1 MGLDELSRDQIVQLK
16 QSMLEEVLGEE
27 PSWYDLAMADD
38 IVSDEKLEEEY
49 GGTHFC
55 GGRFL
60 LVRQDTNVKFRVK
73 MPQLFH
79 IISII

>member
-1 MGLDELSRDQIVQLK
+1 MGLDELSRDQIAQLK

-49 GGTHFC
+49 GGTHFVE
-55 GGRFL
+55 GDF
-60 LVRQDTNVKFRVK
+60 F
-73 MPQLFH
+73 
-79 IISII
+79 

>member
-27 PSWYDLAMADD
+27 PSWYDLAMAGD

-49 GGTHFC
+49 GATHFVEDD
-55 GGRFL
+55 F
-60 LVRQDTNVKFRVK
+60 F
-73 MPQLFH
+73 
-79 IISII
+79 

>member
-38 IVSDEKLEEEY
+38 IVSDKKLEEEY
-49 GGTHFC
+49 GGTHFVE
-55 GGRFL
+55 GDF
-60 LVRQDTNVKFRVK
+60 F
-73 MPQLFH
+73 
-79 IISII
+79 

>member
-1 MGLDELSRDQIVQLK
+1 MGLDELSRDQIIQLK

-49 GGTHFC
+49 GGTQFVE
-55 GGRFL
+55 GDF
-60 LVRQDTNVKFRVK
+60 F
-73 MPQLFH
+73 
-79 IISII
+79 

>member
-38 IVSDEKLEEEY
+38 VVSDVKLEEEY
-49 GGTHFC
+49 GGTHFVE
-55 GGRFL
+55 GDF
-60 LVRQDTNVKFRVK
+60 F
-73 MPQLFH
+73 
-79 IISII
+79 

>member
-49 GGTHFC
+49 SGTHFVE
-55 GGRFL
+55 GDF
-60 LVRQDTNVKFRVK
+60 F
-73 MPQLFH
+73 
-79 IISII
+79 

>member
-27 PSWYDLAMADD
+27 PSWYELAMADD

-49 GGTHFC
+49 G
-55 GGRFL
+55 
-60 LVRQDTNVKFRVK
+60 
-73 MPQLFH
+73 
-79 IISII
+79 

>member
-38 IVSDEKLEEEY
+38 IVSDEKLEELILW
-49 GGTHFC
+49 
-55 GGRFL
+55 RA
-60 LVRQDTNVKFRVK
+60 
-73 MPQLFH
+73 
-79 IISII
+79 ISSSLARYKR

>member
-16 QSMLEEVLGEE
+16 QGMLEEVLGEE

-49 GGTHFC
+49 GGTHFVE
-55 GGRFL
+55 GDF
-60 LVRQDTNVKFRVK
+60 F
-73 MPQLFH
+73 
-79 IISII
+79 

>member
-49 GGTHFC
+49 GGTHFAE
-55 GGRFL
+55 GDF
-60 LVRQDTNVKFRVK
+60 F
-73 MPQLFH
+73 
-79 IISII
+79 

>member
-49 GGTHFC
+49 GVTHFVE
-55 GGRFL
+55 GDF
-60 LVRQDTNVKFRVK
+60 F
-73 MPQLFH
+73 
-79 IISII
+79 

>member
-49 GGTHFC
+49 GATHFVEDD
-55 GGRFL
+55 F
-60 LVRQDTNVKFRVK
+60 F
-73 MPQLFH
+73 
-79 IISII
+79 

>member
-27 PSWYDLAMADD
+27 PSWYDLAMAYD

-49 GGTHFC
+49 GGTHFVE
-55 GGRFL
+55 GDF
-60 LVRQDTNVKFRVK
+60 F
-73 MPQLFH
+73 
-79 IISII
+79 

>member
-27 PSWYDLAMADD
+27 PSWYDFAMADD

-49 GGTHFC
+49 GATHFVE
-55 GGRFL
+55 GDF
-60 LVRQDTNVKFRVK
+60 F
-73 MPQLFH
+73 
-79 IISII
+79 

>member
-16 QSMLEEVLGEE
+16 QNMLEEVLGEE

-49 GGTHFC
+49 GATHFVE
-55 GGRFL
+55 GDF
-60 LVRQDTNVKFRVK
+60 F
-73 MPQLFH
+73 
-79 IISII
+79 

>member
-49 GGTHFC
+49 GGT
-55 GGRFL
+55 RF
-60 LVRQDTNVKFRVK
+60 VEGDF
-73 MPQLFH
+73 F
-79 IISII
+79 

>member
-1 MGLDELSRDQIVQLK
+1 MELDELSRDQIVQLK

-49 GGTHFC
+49 GGT
-55 GGRFL
+55 RF
-60 LVRQDTNVKFRVK
+60 VEGDF
-73 MPQLFH
+73 F
-79 IISII
+79 

>member
-16 QSMLEEVLGEE
+16 QSMLDEVLGEE

-49 GGTHFC
+49 GGTHFVE
-55 GGRFL
+55 GDF
-60 LVRQDTNVKFRVK
+60 F
-73 MPQLFH
+73 
-79 IISII
+79 

>member
-49 GGTHFC
+49 GATHFVE
-55 GGRFL
+55 GDF
-60 LVRQDTNVKFRVK
+60 F
-73 MPQLFH
+73 
-79 IISII
+79 

>member
-38 IVSDEKLEEEY
+38 IVSDEKLGEEY
-49 GGTHFC
+49 GGTHFVE
-55 GGRFL
+55 GDF
-60 LVRQDTNVKFRVK
+60 F
-73 MPQLFH
+73 
-79 IISII
+79 

>member
-1 MGLDELSRDQIVQLK
+1 MGLDELSRDQVVQLK

-49 GGTHFC
+49 GATHFVE
-55 GGRFL
+55 GDF
-60 LVRQDTNVKFRVK
+60 F
-73 MPQLFH
+73 
-79 IISII
+79 

>member
-49 GGTHFC
+49 GATHFTE
-55 GGRFL
+55 GDF
-60 LVRQDTNVKFRVK
+60 F
-73 MPQLFH
+73 
-79 IISII
+79 

>member
-16 QSMLEEVLGEE
+16 QSMLEEVLDEE

-49 GGTHFC
+49 GGTHFVE
-55 GGRFL
+55 GDF
-60 LVRQDTNVKFRVK
+60 F
-73 MPQLFH
+73 
-79 IISII
+79 